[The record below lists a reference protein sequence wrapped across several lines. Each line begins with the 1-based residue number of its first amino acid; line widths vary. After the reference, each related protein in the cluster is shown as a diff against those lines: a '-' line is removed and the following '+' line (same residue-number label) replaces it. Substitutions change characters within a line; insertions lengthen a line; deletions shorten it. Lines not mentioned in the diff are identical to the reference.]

1 MRRLLIS
8 TAIIAL
14 LGCDQAEDSND
25 PTTADEM
32 TPTSSS
38 GGGGSAA
45 ADEATNGTSR
55 TDVIAL
61 AQEAGEAT
69 AEQCP
74 NGGVVLNLGVD
85 TNGNGILDDDEVT
98 GNEVVCNGQ
107 DGAAGPPGADGA
119 QGPQGGQGEPGPAG
133 PQGPQGGRGEPG
145 ADGESCTAEAGGD
158 SYTITCPDS

>member
-14 LGCDQAEDSND
+14 LGCGEAGDSND
-25 PTTADEM
+25 QTSTDGVNPDSTTNADGNTGM
-32 TPTSSS
+32 MPSPSD
-38 GGGGSAA
+38 GGP
-45 ADEATNGTSR
+45 ADNNGTAR

-85 TNGNGILDDDEVT
+85 TNGNKFLDDRNV
-98 GNEVVCNGQ
+98 
-107 DGAAGPPGADGA
+107 
-119 QGPQGGQGEPGPAG
+119 
-133 PQGPQGGRGEPG
+133 
-145 ADGESCTAEAGGD
+145 
-158 SYTITCPDS
+158 